1 MYLLD
6 TNVVSELRRAKAGKA
21 DPHVVAWAA
30 SVPVAS
36 LFLSAITVLELE
48 LGVLL
53 IERRDPVQGALLRA
67 WLEEQVLPAFSE
79 RILAVDTA
87 VARRCA
93 KLHVPDPRSERDA
106 LIAATALTHGL
117 IVATR
122 NGADFQPTGV
132 GTLESVDVRGP
143 AGVNRARPSSFR
155 LLWIGQDGAGSRQ
168 NRGATR
174 ATRDLSAQTVY
185 LSPAVKCFQFL

>member
-30 SVPVAS
+30 SAPVAS

-53 IERRDPVQGALLRA
+53 IERRDPVQGAILRA
-67 WLEEQVLPAFSE
+67 WLEGQVLPAFSE

-117 IVATR
+117 IVVTR

-132 GTLESVDVRGP
+132 GTLDPWTFEAPP
-143 AGVNRARPSSFR
+143 A
-155 LLWIGQDGAGSRQ
+155 
-168 NRGATR
+168 
-174 ATRDLSAQTVY
+174 
-185 LSPAVKCFQFL
+185 